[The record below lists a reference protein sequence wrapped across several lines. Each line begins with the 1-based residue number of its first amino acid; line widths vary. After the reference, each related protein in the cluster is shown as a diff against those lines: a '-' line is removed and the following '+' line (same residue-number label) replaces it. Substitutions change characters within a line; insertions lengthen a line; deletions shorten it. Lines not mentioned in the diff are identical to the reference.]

1 MSWKADYVTL
11 FDEAAGTIDVQGWVT
26 LTNTTG
32 TTFENADTLL
42 IAGQVQQEQ
51 GPSYR
56 RGYRPPPPPAPPG
69 NRPGTE
75 TAGRESLGDFY
86 LYPLPERPTIASQR
100 SEEHTSELQSIMRS
114 PYAVF

>member
-1 MSWKADYVTL
+1 MSLKADYVTL

-42 IAGQVQQEQ
+42 IAGPVQQEQ

-56 RGYRPPPPPAPPG
+56 RGYRPAPPPPPPG
-69 NRPGTE
+69 HRPGTE
-75 TAGRESLGDFY
+75 PAGRESLGDFY
-86 LYPLPERPTIASQR
+86 LHPLPARTPVASHKTRQG
-100 SEEHTSELQSIMRS
+100 SFTAETD
-114 PYAVF
+114 A

>member
-32 TTFENADTLL
+32 PTFENADPFL
-42 IAGQVQQEQ
+42 IACQVQHEH

-56 RGYRPPPPPAPPG
+56 RGSRPPPPPAPPG
-69 NRPGTE
+69 TPPGTPPP
-75 TAGRESLGDFY
+75 GPDRLGASP
-86 LYPLPERPTIASQR
+86 LYPPPPPTTTASH
-100 SEEHTSELQSIMRS
+100 HT
-114 PYAVF
+114 PPHT

>member
-32 TTFENADTLL
+32 TTFENADTSL

-56 RGYRPPPPPAPPG
+56 RGYRPPTPPEPPG

-75 TAGRESLGDFY
+75 TAGRESLAEFY
-86 LYPLPERPTIASQR
+86 LYPLPERTPIASPPTKQDR
-100 SEEHTSELQSIMRS
+100 MRATPNSS
-114 PYAVF
+114 PP